1 MRQLLLV
8 AAFILLVTNCFGD
21 KKPKIKFL
29 LPVTTSIT
37 SSKILQIGQA
47 SGNTNEFGNKASIQ
61 VVMKNEPNS
70 KVYICLTSSDPTN
83 GGTILASS
91 LVKISAGICNST
103 TSYLEFNSQNWMTA
117 QTFQVEGSRGTVAV
131 SGNTNY
137 KIQFRVESEDAGYS
151 NYPLSDISLTNLDI
165 DISGYYFVRTNISGL
180 TSSIQLQN
188 NASESLTLTE
198 NGYSNFPTPI
208 INGSG
213 YSISIQTQA
222 SGQVCSISNLPYGT
236 SSTNVII
243 QILCVSGILFNGTL
257 LSSANPPT
265 LNQSFAGLVT
275 LAGSFPATV
284 ANGNVDGVGTVARFD
299 NPIAITSDGTN
310 IYIADIFN
318 NAIRKVTIGTNVV
331 STLATITSMPHGV
344 ATDGVNVYVS
354 AYGSHTIFKVEIAT
368 GTVTTLAGSSPSGDV
383 DGAGTSAKFNQ
394 PTYLTTDGTSLFVM
408 DRGNGKVK
416 QIVLSTGIVTSIV
429 TGLNMPNGIAT
440 DGTNLYIAETG
451 NHRIL
456 KYVIATTAQSAIAGT
471 GVSGNSDN
479 ATGTLAQF
487 NEPYGVT
494 MDGSYLYILEGTGKN
509 LKKMLLAA
517 PNSVTTIMAQNNG
530 YLDGAIGAAQ
540 FCNVGANCDSSI
552 TFDGSFLYLADRFN
566 HSIRKLYY

>member
-8 AAFILLVTNCFGD
+8 AIFIVLSGHCSGD

-29 LPVTTSIT
+29 LPIT
-37 SSKILQIGQA
+37 SLVTPKTIQVGQA

-61 VVMKNEPNS
+61 VVMKNEPSN
-70 KVYICLTSSDPTN
+70 KVYVCLTSSDTTN

-91 LVKISAGICNST
+91 LVKIDMGICNST
-103 TSYLEFNSQNWMTA
+103 KSYLEFNPQNWMNA
-117 QTFQVEGSRGTVAV
+117 QTFQVVGSRGTISV
-131 SGNTNY
+131 SGNTVY
-137 KIQFRVESEDAGYS
+137 SIQFKVESADASYS
-151 NYPLSDISLTNLDI
+151 NYPLPDVSLTNLDI
-165 DISGYYFVRTNISGL
+165 DISGFYFVRTYISGL

-188 NASESLTLTE
+188 NASESLTLIE
-198 NGYSNFPTPI
+198 NGYNNFPTPI
-208 INGSG
+208 ANGSG

-243 QILCVSGILFNGTL
+243 QILCVSGFLFNGTL

-265 LNQSFAGLVT
+265 LNQSFTGLVT

-284 ANGNVDGVGTVARFD
+284 ANGNVDGAGAIARFD

-310 IYIADIFN
+310 IYVADIFN
-318 NAIRKVTIGTNVV
+318 NAIRKIAIGTNVV
-331 STLATITSMPHGV
+331 STLATISSLPHGV

-354 AYGSHTIFKVEIAT
+354 AYGSDTIFKVEIAT
-368 GTVTTLAGSSPSGDV
+368 GMVTTLAGSSPSGDV
-383 DGAGTSAKFNQ
+383 VGAGTSAKFNQ
-394 PTYLTTDGTSLFVM
+394 PTYLTTDGSNLFVV

-416 QIVLSTGIVTSIV
+416 QIVLSTGIVSSIV
-429 TGLNMPNGIAT
+429 TGLNSPNGIAT

-456 KYVIATTAQSAIAGT
+456 KYVIATTAQSVIAGT

-494 MDGSYLYILEGTGKN
+494 MDGSYLYILEGMGKN
-509 LKKMLLAA
+509 LKKMLLAS
-517 PNSVTTIMAQNNG
+517 PNSVTTIMSQNDG
-530 YLDGAIGAAQ
+530 YSDGAIGVAQ
-540 FCNVGANCDSSI
+540 FCNIGANCDSSI